1 MNVIDVAIAKWKNI
15 NQKLI
20 DNDYIRDIITDV
32 DANTFIVDTNAN
44 EQLYEQGVNA
54 LGVPIDSYAPYRP
67 YTIRMKQLKNQ
78 PYDRVTLRDTGD
90 FERNFR
96 VEVGQTEFIVTSD
109 DWKTEELMEKYGKIF
124 GLTPKNMG
132 KLSQEVVLP
141 DLLLRI
147 RNDLSNG

>member
-1 MNVIDVAIAKWKNI
+1 MNVIDAAIAKWKNI

-20 DNDYIRDIITDV
+20 DNEYMRDIISDV
-32 DANTFIVDTNAN
+32 DANTFITDTNAN

-67 YTIRMKQLKNQ
+67 YTITMKKIKNQ
-78 PYDRVTLRDTGD
+78 PYDRVTLRDTGE
-90 FERNFR
+90 FERDFR
-96 VEVGQTEFIVTSD
+96 VIVGQNEFIVTSD

-132 KLSQEVVLP
+132 RLSREIVLP

-147 RNDLSNG
+147 RNELSNG